1 MTRVRIFVAAL
12 SVPVVLFSGAC
23 SKSTEHRKIAAAS
36 VNGKAGF
43 TPDVIRATKGDKVS
57 LRVGNTT
64 DRTHGFTIT
73 NYGVQRTVDAG
84 KTVVV
89 QFAATQP
96 GRYEIYCQLHPAHQ
110 KAALVVK

>member
-1 MTRVRIFVAAL
+1 MTRFRIVVAAIA
-12 SVPVVLFSGAC
+12 VPVVLFAGAC
-23 SKSTEHRKIAAAS
+23 SKPTEHRKIAAAT

-43 TPDVIRATKGDKVS
+43 APDVIRVTKGDKVS
-57 LRVGNTT
+57 LRVSNTT
-64 DRTHGFTIT
+64 DRTHGFTIA

-84 KTVVV
+84 KPITV